1 MNDLNK
7 IDNSNIS
14 VRLNQLTKSFNGAVA
29 LNNLDLQIKQ
39 GELFGFIGPDGA
51 GKSTLFQLISGVL
64 DPTSGS
70 VEVLGKSSR
79 ANRLIIGY
87 LTQHFSLYPELSV
100 DENLR
105 YFAGTRSVA
114 REDFEARRDHLLEL
128 VGLKQFADRLANNL
142 SGGMKQKLA
151 LCCALI
157 FSPQVL
163 LLDEPTTGLDPIS
176 RREFW
181 LLLSRVAH
189 SGVTTLIATPNFS
202 EAELCDR
209 VALLSHGNV
218 FKSGPPEKLREQLGV
233 SRLQIRGE
241 NLNDTIQVVYKSISS
256 PLSEEVCDINTYGD
270 RVDLLSTDKDKTI
283 SKIEQALRENDIAR
297 DTVCSVEDPTL
308 ENVYVLNLRK
318 VGTEEQEIV
327 PFPRTIRPKQQNDE
341 HAVAI
346 LAEGLHKN
354 YSSFCAV
361 SNLSL
366 AINYGE
372 IYGLLGANGAG
383 KTTTIKMLCGLLEPS
398 SGKLRIANGKFRIGS
413 GALRQRMG
421 YMSQKFTLYEDLSV
435 IENLNYYAAAY
446 AIPNKLRGEKIDWV
460 LTICNLSK
468 VSKAAVKTLPQG
480 LKQRIAFGAAVMH
493 EPEILFLDEPT
504 SGLDPLAR
512 RQLWKTIRQIAQS
525 GTAILVSTHFLDDA
539 EYCHRLGLM
548 VSGKMKAE
556 GSPHSIKERS
566 EPIFELVLNDMPKA
580 YEVLSDRIEASLISV
595 FPRRMH
601 LQLSGSKHKE
611 SDVLGYLDAANIEV
625 ERATRVPPS
634 LEDAFVQIVGKGDS
648 N

>member
-1 MNDLNK
+1 MNEPEK
-7 IDNSNIS
+7 IAESTVS
-14 VRLNQLTKSFNGAVA
+14 VRLNQLTKSFHGAVA
-29 LNNLDLQIKQ
+29 LNNLELQIKQ

-51 GKSTLFQLISGVL
+51 GKSTLFHLISGVL

-70 VEVLGKSSR
+70 VEVLGKSAR

-105 YFAGTRSVA
+105 YFAGTRSISK
-114 REDFEARRDHLLEL
+114 DIFEARRNHLLEL
-128 VGLKQFADRLANNL
+128 VGLKQFADRLATNL

-163 LLDEPTTGLDPIS
+163 LLDETTTGLDPIS

-209 VALLSHGNV
+209 VALLSHGRI
-218 FKSGPPEKLREQLGV
+218 FKSGQPESLRGELGV
-233 SRLQIRGE
+233 KRLQIRGE
-241 NLNDTIQVVYKSISS
+241 NLSDTIQVVYKAVNS
-256 PLSEEVCDINTYGD
+256 PPSDEVCDINTYGD
-270 RVDLLSTDKDKTI
+270 RVDLLTTDKEKTV
-283 SKIEQALRENDIAR
+283 STIEKALTEHGIAH
-297 DTVCSVEDPTL
+297 DTTFSIEEPTL
-308 ENVYVLNLRK
+308 ENVYVMNLRES
-318 VGTEEQEIV
+318 GAGEQDIV
-327 PFPRTIRPKQQNDE
+327 PFPRSIRQKMESDHN
-341 HAVAI
+341 VAI
-346 LAEGLHKN
+346 LADELQKN
-354 YSSFCAV
+354 YSSFAAV
-361 SNLSL
+361 SKLSL
-366 AINYGE
+366 AIDYGE

-383 KTTTIKMLCGLLEPS
+383 KTTTIKMLCGLLEPT
-398 SGKLRIANGKFRIGS
+398 SGSLKIADGKFRNGS

-435 IENLNYYAAAY
+435 IENLKYYAAAY
-446 AIPNKLRGEKIDWV
+446 AIPSKLRSEKIDWV
-460 LTICNLSK
+460 LAICNLSN
-468 VSKAAVKTLPQG
+468 VSKEPVKTLPQG

-512 RQLWKTIRQIAQS
+512 RQLWKTIRQIAHN

-548 VSGKMKAE
+548 VSGRLIAE

-566 EPIFELVLNDMPKA
+566 EPIFELVVNDMPKA
-580 YEVLSDRIEASLISV
+580 YSVLSDRIEASLISV

-601 LQLSGSKHKE
+601 LQLTGSKHNE
-611 SDVLGYLDAANIEV
+611 EDVLGYLSAAEIAV
-625 ERATRVPPS
+625 ERANRVPPS
-634 LEDAFVQIVGKGDS
+634 LEDAFVQIVGKGGPI
-648 N
+648 